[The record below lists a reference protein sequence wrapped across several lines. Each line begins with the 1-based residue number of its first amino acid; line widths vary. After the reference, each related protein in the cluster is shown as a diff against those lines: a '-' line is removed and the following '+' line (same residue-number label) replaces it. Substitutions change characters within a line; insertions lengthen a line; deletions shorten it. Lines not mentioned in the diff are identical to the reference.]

1 MRTLALLQTGIA
13 ARGFRNQNITKTFQA
28 VNIAFDEISFN
39 SDWIGQEEVWKKLVC
54 QNPKIGHSRLLPIL
68 KSKSFPIYENHEQ
81 NVVKSF
87 DQQESTQ
94 DCFHTCQKF
103 EELKLESEEI
113 QIELRTL
120 KLKLKD
126 KEVQLKAAN
135 EFVETLTIERE
146 EERLEII
153 KLNKE
158 IKDVRLSR
166 EFDKTII
173 EELHNQVN
181 ITQCGNFWIF
191 LPF

>member
-1 MRTLALLQTGIA
+1 MRTLAWLQTRTR
-13 ARGFRNQNITKTFQA
+13 ARLQKSKQNKNFSSRLTKFLL
-28 VNIAFDEISFN
+28 NFN
-39 SDWIGQEEVWKKLVC
+39 LDWIGQEEVWKKLVC

-68 KSKSFPIYENHEQ
+68 KSKSFPIYENHDE
-81 NVVKSF
+81 NHMVNF

-181 ITQCGNFWIF
+181 SK
-191 LPF
+191 

>member
-68 KSKSFPIYENHEQ
+68 KSKSFPIYENHDE
-81 NVVKSF
+81 NHMVNF

-146 EERLEII
+146 EERLEIL

-158 IKDVRLSR
+158 IKDLRLSR

-181 ITQCGNFWIF
+181 SK
-191 LPF
+191 